1 VTGGFRGSQD
11 MSEVPVRVWRVGRSS
26 ESRYLVV
33 LRDDSGAVL
42 PMTIGPC
49 EAIAI
54 WAVMHDRETDP
65 GSYVPG
71 THDLLCALIE
81 RLGGRLTKIVI
92 DDLWNEVYYA
102 KLHVARDGQN
112 LTIDARP
119 SDSVAVALRTK
130 APLFVAANVL
140 EAANAPQDESEE
152 EITPLDTDLSDL

>member
-1 VTGGFRGSQD
+1 VTGVRKGSQD
-11 MSEVPVRVWRVGRSS
+11 MTEVPVRVWRVGRSS

-33 LRDDSGAVL
+33 LRDGSGAVL

-54 WAVMHDRETDP
+54 WAAMRDRDAESGP
-65 GSYVPG
+65 YVSG

-102 KLHVARDGQN
+102 KLHVARDGQT

-130 APLFVAANVL
+130 APLFVVADVL
-140 EAANAPQDESEE
+140 EAANAPQDEDSEE
-152 EITPLDTDLSDL
+152 IAPTDTDVSDL